1 MEEGEPLQTWWQQQ
15 FANEELPAIQT
26 DDRSLRQQEECV
38 TAQTCRAGMND
49 FLKPHSA
56 LKPHLRIGQQPH
68 GGWHG

>member
-15 FANEELPAIQT
+15 IANEELPAIQT

-49 FLKPHSA
+49 F
-56 LKPHLRIGQQPH
+56 
-68 GGWHG
+68 